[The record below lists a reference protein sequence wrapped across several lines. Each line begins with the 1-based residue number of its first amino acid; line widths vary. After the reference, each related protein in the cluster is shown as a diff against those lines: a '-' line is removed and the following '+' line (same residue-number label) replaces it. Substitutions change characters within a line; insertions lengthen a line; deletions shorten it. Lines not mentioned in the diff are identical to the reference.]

1 MPSTS
6 LVDSIDDIFS
16 KKPKIAE
23 MNKKAAIFSYN
34 YSSDN
39 FENFNHS
46 LTGTEKQPDTILVQ
60 GHFGTSLGK
69 MVSGCRFQS
78 YYPITPCI

>member
-1 MPSTS
+1 MTYFPRNQ
-6 LVDSIDDIFS
+6 
-16 KKPKIAE
+16 KIAE

-34 YSSDN
+34 YSSNN

-46 LTGTEKQPDTILVQ
+46 LTGIEKQSDTILVQ

-78 YYPITPCI
+78 Y

>member
-1 MPSTS
+1 MRGLVRMYNVLGVSLSLGLINMPSTS

-34 YSSDN
+34 YASSN
-39 FENFNHS
+39 FENFNYNINFLHW
-46 LTGTEKQPDTILVQ
+46 Q
-60 GHFGTSLGK
+60 F
-69 MVSGCRFQS
+69 
-78 YYPITPCI
+78 